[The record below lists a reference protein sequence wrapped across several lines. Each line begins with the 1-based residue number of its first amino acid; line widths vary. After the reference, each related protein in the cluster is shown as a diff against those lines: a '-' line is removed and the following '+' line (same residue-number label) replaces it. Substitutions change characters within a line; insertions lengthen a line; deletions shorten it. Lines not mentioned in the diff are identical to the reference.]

1 MAQADPPVLA
11 AQMLGLQACIG
22 QFTFPLLF

>member
-1 MAQADPPVLA
+1 MAQADLPVLA
-11 AQMLGLQACIG
+11 AQMLELQAYIS